1 MLWSFIVAT
10 TLISLMPGPSMV
22 IIMMTALDRGLAKSI
37 QTILGV
43 VVADAI
49 LLLLVLSGLGALL
62 YTSAVAF
69 TALKWLGVAYL
80 IYLGIAQLRS
90 KVEDD
95 SSHAAGDRRTSP
107 FLQGLGTTLL
117 NPKIIGFLIVYFPQ
131 FLNREE
137 PVLNQM
143 RVLGPLF
150 LLIVFAVFLLCALG
164 AKALR
169 SVLETRRGRVMVKNA
184 SGVSLIGCGVLSAAG

>member
-1 MLWSFIVAT
+1 MLWSFIAAT

-22 IIMMTALDRGLAKSI
+22 IIMMTALDRGLTKSI

-43 VVADAI
+43 VVADAV
-49 LLLLVLSGLGALL
+49 LLILVLSGLGALL
-62 YTSAVAF
+62 YTSALAF
-69 TALKWLGVAYL
+69 TTLKWLGVVYL

-90 KVEDD
+90 KVED
-95 SSHAAGDRRTSP
+95 SGPTGADRRTAP

-169 SVLETRRGRVMVKNA
+169 SVLETHRGRVMVKNA